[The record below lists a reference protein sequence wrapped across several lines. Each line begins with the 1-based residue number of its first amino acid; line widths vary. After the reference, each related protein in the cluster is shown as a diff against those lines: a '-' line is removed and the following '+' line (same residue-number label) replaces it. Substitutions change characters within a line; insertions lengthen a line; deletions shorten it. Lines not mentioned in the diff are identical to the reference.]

1 MLNNFKDEVI
11 SYLVSNKASIGKN
24 LDKSTFD
31 LKFSEIIDS
40 INKFAPV
47 KSIAENK
54 NKEDMLDI
62 FYEIV
67 EEIKQIA
74 LNDKIETLEARV
86 AKEMDEKLYD
96 ELLLLKSH
104 LKSG

>member
-1 MLNNFKDEVI
+1 
-11 SYLVSNKASIGKN
+11 
-24 LDKSTFD
+24 
-31 LKFSEIIDS
+31 
-40 INKFAPV
+40 
-47 KSIAENK
+47 
-54 NKEDMLDI
+54 MLDI

>member
-1 MLNNFKDEVI
+1 M
-11 SYLVSNKASIGKN
+11 
-24 LDKSTFD
+24 
-31 LKFSEIIDS
+31 DS

-54 NKEDMLDI
+54 NKVDMMNI
-62 FYEIV
+62 FHEIV

-74 LNDKIETLEARV
+74 LNNKIEMLEARV
-86 AKEMDEKLYD
+86 AKEMDGKLYD

-104 LKSG
+104 LKGG

>member
-11 SYLVSNKASIGKN
+11 SYLVSNKENIGKN

-74 LNDKIETLEARV
+74 LNNKIEALEARV